1 MFFKIF
7 EAAAGDYNIVSGA
20 VDKWE
25 IFKYD
30 DDDEHVFVEAGFRGF
45 FARMNLV
52 TLSLYSINLEKKIKF
67 NKFSN

>member
-7 EAAAGDYNIVSGA
+7 EAAAGDYSIVSGA

-30 DDDEHVFVEAGFRGF
+30 DDDDAHVFVEAGFRGF

-52 TLSLYSINLEKKIKF
+52 TLSLYNINLEKK
-67 NKFSN
+67 